1 MSTIPRFIVI
11 LIVGL
16 WTAGCQ
22 TVREYNYLANETL
35 DYRDKKI
42 TSIVTKKGDVVNYDI
57 AGARYIVDVRDTT
70 MERKVIGFNIEN
82 RPISMP
88 IEQILEISC
97 EARELD
103 GGGTGL
109 LVVTA
114 AGVLLLAIAAF
125 AVGSIVH

>member
-1 MSTIPRFIVI
+1 MSATRRFIMI
-11 LIVGL
+11 LVVGL
-16 WTAGCQ
+16 WISGCQ
-22 TVREYNYLANETL
+22 TIREYNYLANETL

-42 TSIVTKKGDVVNYDI
+42 TSIVTKKGDIVYYDI
-57 AGARYIVDVRDTT
+57 AGARYIVDVQDTT

-82 RPISMP
+82 RPVSTP
-88 IEQILEISC
+88 IEQILEITC